1 MDDNKLKQLLKEQ
14 SQQPAKNEWFTP
26 RLLNKL
32 PQRATS
38 TTRWATVLAM
48 VAAGIACF
56 GAWVLYFK
64 TSDFTVITVRDLIY
78 FATLLIVTAIYA
90 WHALRTLVLSD
101 E

>member
-1 MDDNKLKQLLKEQ
+1 M
-14 SQQPAKNEWFTP
+14 
-26 RLLNKL
+26 
-32 PQRATS
+32 
-38 TTRWATVLAM
+38 
-48 VAAGIACF
+48 
-56 GAWVLYFK
+56 